1 MTATIEGTLGLNV
14 YEDIANAKDVSVGIE
29 SSSTLNENNLIGGN
43 NYHACKADILGASDA
58 DVCES
63 SVLSEG
69 SKVRNVNKDIANQQT
84 RDASNYIEC
93 PYENNLIWENT
104 SQWHASEAGK
114 RFELIGDSQEAH
126 KIETVTASVKININ

>member
-1 MTATIEGTLGLNV
+1 MGL
-14 YEDIANAKDVSVGIE
+14 KSC
-29 SSSTLNENNLIGGN
+29 STLNENNLIGGN
-43 NYHACKADILGASDA
+43 NSHAFEADILGASDA

-69 SKVRNVNKDIANQQT
+69 SKDRNVNKDIANQQT

-93 PYENNLIWENT
+93 PDENNLIGENT

-114 RFELIGDSQEAH
+114 RLELIGDSQEAH
-126 KIETVTASVKININ
+126 KNETASVKININ